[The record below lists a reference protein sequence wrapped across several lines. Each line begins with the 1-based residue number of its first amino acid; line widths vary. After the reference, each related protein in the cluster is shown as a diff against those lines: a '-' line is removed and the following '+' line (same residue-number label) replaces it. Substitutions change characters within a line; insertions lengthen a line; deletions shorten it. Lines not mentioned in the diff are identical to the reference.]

1 MHNAE
6 RSITGIN
13 VVAYDSEGKDIHDV
27 GERLSLLAHFGI
39 NTVKVFFSA
48 DDCALNPLA
57 RQRLL

>member
-27 GERLSLLAHFGI
+27 GERLSLLTHFGI

-57 RQRLL
+57 R

>member
-13 VVAYDSEGKDIHDV
+13 VFAHDSEGKDIHDV
-27 GERLSLLAHFGI
+27 GERLSLLTHFGI
-39 NTVKVFFSA
+39 NTVEVFFSA
-48 DDCALNPLA
+48 DDGALNTLA